1 MREELEDFKK
11 GINQKLTETTKELA
25 SQATRIKLAEQ
36 RVSEIEDWDMD
47 VKEALTQALKQQ
59 RVLQNRLTDQEG
71 RNRRNNIRIFGLT
84 EGAEGTSTTQF
95 IERLLTTELSLPA
108 ESDLQIQQAHQSLMP
123 RPASDRPLRSIVVN
137 FLQYTTKEMVLKE
150 AWKKRIKFQDR
161 ALHPY
166 LDLKIHWESGPRTYE
181 SAQEAA
187 DELNRRGIQIE
198 TSRGSAPGIE
208 ERLQKTLLW
217 QRVGNSED
225 TAVRAKQRLQG
236 FQRK

>member
-25 SQATRIKLAEQ
+25 SQATRIELAEQ

-59 RVLQNRLTDQEG
+59 RVLQNRLTDREG

-108 ESDLQIQQAHQSLMP
+108 ESDLQIQLAHRSLMP
-123 RPASDRPLRSIVVN
+123 RPASDRPPRSIVVN

-150 AWKKRIKFQDR
+150 AWKQRIKFQDR
-161 ALHPY
+161 ALFFDHDY
-166 LDLKIHWESGPRTYE
+166 ATEILQKRKEYITIERNPR
-181 SAQEAA
+181 
-187 DELNRRGIQIE
+187 DIQIE

-208 ERLQKTLLW
+208 ERLQKTLPW

>member
-11 GINQKLTETTKELA
+11 GINQKLTETTKELV
-25 SQATRIKLAEQ
+25 SQATRIELAEQ
-36 RVSEIEDWDMD
+36 RRE
-47 VKEALTQALKQQ
+47 
-59 RVLQNRLTDQEG
+59 
-71 RNRRNNIRIFGLT
+71 RR
-84 EGAEGTSTTQF
+84 A
-95 IERLLTTELSLPA
+95 P
-108 ESDLQIQQAHQSLMP
+108 ESDLQIQRAHRSLMP
-123 RPASDRPLRSIVVN
+123 RPASDRPPRSIVVN

-161 ALHPY
+161 ALFFDHDY
-166 LDLKIHWESGPRTYE
+166 ATEILQKRKEYITIKKALKERGIRFQTPLSRLRIHWESGPRTYE

-208 ERLQKTLLW
+208 ERLQKTLPW